1 MTDVGKVS
9 GKSAATAFPVKRRSS
24 DPLQPESP
32 EIQFTQELIRRD
44 SHVAETVQAA
54 ELAESTRVRD
64 DKDRRQLRKRREK
77 REPTEEGEEDEAE
90 EEPIVDLE
98 V

>member
-1 MTDVGKVS
+1 MADIGKVS
-9 GKSAATAFPVKRRSS
+9 GKSATTFPVKRRSA

-32 EIQFTQELIRRD
+32 EIQFSQELIHRD
-44 SHVAETVQAA
+44 NHVAETVQAA

-64 DKDRRQLRKRREK
+64 DRDRRQLRKRGEK
-77 REPTEEGEEDEAE
+77 RERSEEGEEDEAA